1 MFGSVTRVSKR
12 SLEHLRDVLLDYSF
26 VKQDYYGRRSE
37 TLLEWFSSQ
46 SKGDQETFRRGALVR
61 AETHKER
68 GDRKVDPL
76 SRRAHHVHPYFSDNL
91 KYMK

>member
-1 MFGSVTRVSKR
+1 
-12 SLEHLRDVLLDYSF
+12 LEHLRDVLLDYSF